1 MNSDEV
7 FNILAKIDAKL
18 FGKDAEIIENPAERI
33 DVPRSDLYEAERK
46 LRELEKTRKIRLA
59 VEIFLAHDGLISDAQ
74 IEALLR
80 KACSDYPVIPF
91 ISRSSVDR
99 YLKDESI
106 IQIYGE
112 KTYRFILEQ
121 RLANLMAAKSKGGT
135 AYAQNNDPIKDE
147 IGRFQG
153 STRK

>member
-7 FNILAKIDAKL
+7 FSILAKIDAKL
-18 FGKDAEIIENPAERI
+18 FGKDAEIIENRAKRI

-46 LRELEKTRKIRLA
+46 LEKTRKICLA

-80 KACSDYPVIPF
+80 KACSDYPIIPF

-106 IQIYGE
+106 IRIYGE